1 MVFRKVISNFYGNI
15 HFPSKL
21 YFSRYLVYWSIFK
34 SLIEYYMN
42 SLLNHYCNLFQK
54 LKKNTHTKKLYEI
67 FNFKRFLRRYL
78 LDNSGNENPIPLL

>member
-1 MVFRKVISNFYGNI
+1 MIANFYGNI

-54 LKKNTHTKKLYEI
+54 LKKKHTHTKKLYEI
-67 FNFKRFLRRYL
+67 FYFERFVRRYL
-78 LDNSGNENPIPLL
+78 LENSRNENPSALL